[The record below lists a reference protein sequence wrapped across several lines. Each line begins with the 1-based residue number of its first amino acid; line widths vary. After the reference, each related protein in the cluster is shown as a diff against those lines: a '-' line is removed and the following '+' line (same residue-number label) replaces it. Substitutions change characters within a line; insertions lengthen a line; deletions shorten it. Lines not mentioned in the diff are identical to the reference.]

1 MSKKKYKFYL
11 EDIEEAIN
19 NIVEYTKG
27 YDKEHFLSD
36 KKTVDVVCWGTAII
50 GLRNRIIHDYFGID
64 HDIIWYIIKE
74 ELFSLLVEIKGAIR
88 GWH

>member
-27 YDKEHFLSD
+27 YDKEHFLTD
-36 KKTVDVVCWGTAII
+36 KKTVDTVC
-50 GLRNRIIHDYFGID
+50 
-64 HDIIWYIIKE
+64 
-74 ELFSLLVEIKGAIR
+74 
-88 GWH
+88 